1 MEPFQRETYH
11 ARWPFT
17 VSAGVDSTIPI
28 PMIGD
33 VIDSIYLRFSGP
45 FPNTVPTSYGTTLV
59 NFAELSY
66 QSNVIERVYGETLFI
81 MNDLTVPQGKR
92 ASLTQL
98 VGLDINTPLQEYY
111 VKLTFSVPLPLCAL
125 HEAPMLRVVF
135 AGVFGNVDYLID
147 YVFLKDPERN
157 HLLNNRLEYLTQY
170 FQVLDFGYK
179 ATNHLKVVT
188 SFVNSV
194 KEIFWVLDNGEG
206 TYSYVNDMK
215 QLEFSLNGVQY
226 LNQTSKYFHV
236 IQPLQNH
243 TKVPNSNIYSYS
255 FALRPQDFQPSGEVN
270 LSNLTNQQHI
280 LTLGSQTTY
289 MRIYALT
296 YNVCTINNGVLT
308 MKHTVS
314 PSGFKP

>member
-1 MEPFQRETYH
+1 
-11 ARWPFT
+11 
-17 VSAGVDSTIPI
+17 
-28 PMIGD
+28 
-33 VIDSIYLRFSGP
+33 
-45 FPNTVPTSYGTTLV
+45 
-59 NFAELSY
+59 
-66 QSNVIERVYGETLFI
+66 
-81 MNDLTVPQGKR
+81 
-92 ASLTQL
+92 
-98 VGLDINTPLQEYY
+98 
-111 VKLTFSVPLPLCAL
+111 VPLPLCAL
-125 HEAPMLRVVF
+125 ADPPVLRVVF

-157 HLLNNRLEYLTQY
+157 YLKTHELKYLTQY

-179 ATNHLKVVT
+179 ATNKLKVVT

-206 TYSYVNDMK
+206 TYSYVNDLK
-215 QLEFSLNGVQY
+215 NLEFSLNGIQY

-255 FALRPQDFQPSGEVN
+255 FALSPQIFQPTGEVN

-280 LTLGSQTTY
+280 LTLGSQTTS
-289 MRIYALT
+289 MRVYALT
-296 YNVCTINNGVLT
+296 YNVCKIHNGVLR
-308 MKHTVS
+308 MMHTVS